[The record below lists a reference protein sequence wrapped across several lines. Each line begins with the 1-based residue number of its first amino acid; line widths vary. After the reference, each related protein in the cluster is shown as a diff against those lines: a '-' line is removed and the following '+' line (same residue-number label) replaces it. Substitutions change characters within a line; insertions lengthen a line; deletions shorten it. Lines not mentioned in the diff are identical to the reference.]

1 MVMIY
6 LKVFSWWRRVKAGR
20 RASRQHETP
29 LSQLDQPRFDPPI
42 YASHPDPN
50 EYVVLVFV
58 DGVRDLPKSAQIKL
72 LVAECGE
79 DSTETQLSKECSANI
94 ILHAATT
101 ASDLTVGILG
111 SNDSDVFSA
120 RIAMPLPSAP
130 EDFSYRAEWHSSDIG
145 SGQLRA
151 SVLKLKFRD
160 LARVTSSF
168 SKSRA
173 PGDDS
178 SQLEQMVEKLQSVL
192 ASTNNE
198 SFQELGLNSSGSFSR
213 RAETLLGFLVD
224 QTHQDRRSLSSAEAR
239 MAQLERENA
248 ALQDENRSLQKLR
261 SGDSAAALQSD
272 DIQAAMLVTES
283 RMSDNRAAFEKKIR
297 EQQNTIDALLKKE
310 QDMSDTL
317 KVAHTDL
324 ASMREL
330 TGGTGDEKD
339 NKIYELNRQ
348 ITIANDLNKEHASAL
363 SIAAK
368 KLVRL
373 QDTLEVY
380 RHTMRDVSR
389 ALGSTMNS
397 LVTSPLSREEL
408 ESMHSSALDT
418 TPDAPDAVL
427 ALRVSERIGMLI
439 TRLDQEIQLAL
450 TDVSPSTRNLLK
462 QIPVFEDGLVRH
474 TKSISNINSETNRL
488 MAAVEDACGGFEME
502 LLAIQQEE
510 L

>member
-198 SFQELGLNSSGSFSR
+198 SFQELGRCWGSLWIKLTKTAAAFQALKHAWRNSSVKTQLFKTRIGASRSF
-213 RAETLLGFLVD
+213 D
-224 QTHQDRRSLSSAEAR
+224 QAIP
-239 MAQLERENA
+239 QLRC
-248 ALQDENRSLQKLR
+248 
-261 SGDSAAALQSD
+261 
-272 DIQAAMLVTES
+272 S
-283 RMSDNRAAFEKKIR
+283 RMTFK
-297 EQQNTIDALLKKE
+297 
-310 QDMSDTL
+310 
-317 KVAHTDL
+317 
-324 ASMREL
+324 
-330 TGGTGDEKD
+330 
-339 NKIYELNRQ
+339 
-348 ITIANDLNKEHASAL
+348 
-363 SIAAK
+363 
-368 KLVRL
+368 
-373 QDTLEVY
+373 
-380 RHTMRDVSR
+380 
-389 ALGSTMNS
+389 
-397 LVTSPLSREEL
+397 PL
-408 ESMHSSALDT
+408 
-418 TPDAPDAVL
+418 
-427 ALRVSERIGMLI
+427 
-439 TRLDQEIQLAL
+439 
-450 TDVSPSTRNLLK
+450 
-462 QIPVFEDGLVRH
+462 
-474 TKSISNINSETNRL
+474 
-488 MAAVEDACGGFEME
+488 CW
-502 LLAIQQEE
+502 
-510 L
+510 